1 MARSEAFRVMFSS
14 NMREG
19 SKEGARQVPVHEVTH
34 DAFRCMLHFLYGAH
48 RDAPRTHGPHAT
60 SSHHPAAPLPLQA
73 AR

>member
-1 MARSEAFRVMFSS
+1 MFSS

-34 DAFRCMLHFLYGAH
+34 DAFRCMLHFLYGTP
-48 RDAPRTHGPHAT
+48 RDAPRTHGPHAS

>member
-1 MARSEAFRVMFSS
+1 MFSS

-34 DAFRCMLHFLYGAH
+34 DAFRCMLHFLYGTTW
-48 RDAPRTHGPHAT
+48 DAPRTHGARYTPPLLT
-60 SSHHPAAPLPLQA
+60 TPLLLPLQA

>member
-1 MARSEAFRVMFSS
+1 MFSS

-34 DAFRCMLHFLYGAH
+34 DAFRCMLHFLYGAP
-48 RDAPRTHGPHAT
+48 RDAPAPTAHAPPLLT
-60 SSHHPAAPLPLQA
+60 TPLLLPLQA